1 MLYDQKYANACV
13 MEADNINSIA
23 VSALDVFYLAELLS
37 FHKNHKVGAKI
48 QVLLTKKLHEII
60 MKNVNLS

>member
-1 MLYDQKYANACV
+1 MLYDQKYAKACV

-23 VSALDVFYLAELLS
+23 VSALELLL